1 MYIQSC
7 LSRNQWCILRI
18 DSDHIFYL
26 FFYTLRLCA
35 WKIDLVDNRHN
46 VQIMIECQIYIR
58 KCLCL
63 NSLCRINNKNRS
75 VAGRQTSGYLI
86 VEIDVSRCINQ
97 VENILF
103 SVICL
108 IYSTDCLCFD
118 RDSTL
123 SLQIHVIENL

>member
-1 MYIQSC
+1 MGFQ
-7 LSRNQWCILRI
+7 
-18 DSDHIFYL
+18 SDHVLDFCC
-26 FFYTLRLCA
+26 YTVRIGT
-35 WKIDLVDNRHN
+35 WQIDFINNREN
-46 VQIMIECQIYIR
+46 IQIMIQSQVHVSQ
-58 KCLCL
+58 CLGL
-63 NSLCRINNKNRS
+63 NSLCCVHHQDRA
-75 VAGRQTSGYLI
+75 VAGCQASGYLI
-86 VEIDVSRCINQ
+86 VEIDVSRCIDQ

>member
-1 MYIQSC
+1 MV
-7 LSRNQWCILRI
+7 
-18 DSDHIFYL
+18 
-26 FFYTLRLCA
+26 
-35 WKIDLVDNRHN
+35 K
-46 VQIMIECQIYIR
+46 CQIDIR
-58 KCLCL
+58 KRLCL

-75 VAGRQTSGYLI
+75 VAGRQASGYLI
-86 VEIDVSRCINQ
+86 VEIDVSRCIDQ

-108 IYSTDCLCFD
+108 IYRTDCLCFD